1 MRKENIQRLKGTL
14 PRGQF
19 MMTVRKAASD
29 LDVSISTISRL
40 VNEFIDLGILRLIS
54 RGVKEIVVLYIVMF
68 VLKIVMQK
76 L

>member
-29 LDVSISTISRL
+29 LDVSTSTISRL

-68 VLKIVMQK
+68 VLKIVIRRF
-76 L
+76 

>member
-54 RGVKEIVVLYIVMF
+54 RE
-68 VLKIVMQK
+68 
-76 L
+76 

>member
-68 VLKIVMQK
+68 VLKVVMQK